1 MGGKGALNY
10 LPIVH
15 KASIYVPKVM
25 CKTVM
30 GGNTVSETYTH
41 IFPFQSARSFDNWPR
56 QSIQSVRAEY
66 GGKDA
71 LNYLP
76 IVPKASI
83 YVPKV
88 MHKPVMGGNA
98 VFETF
103 THMFLFRS
111 ASNVEKW
118 PRQPNRSV
126 MAEYGREWCV
136 ELSSHC
142 AQSLHIC
149 PKGNVQTGYGW

>member
-1 MGGKGALNY
+1 MGGKG
-10 LPIVH
+10 
-15 KASIYVPKVM
+15 
-25 CKTVM
+25 
-30 GGNTVSETYTH
+30 
-41 IFPFQSARSFDNWPR
+41 
-56 QSIQSVRAEY
+56 
-66 GGKDA
+66 A

-88 MHKPVMGGNA
+88 MHKPVMGGNT
-98 VFETF
+98 VSETF

-111 ASNVEKW
+111 ASSFEKW
-118 PRQPNRSV
+118 PRQSIWSV
-126 MAEYGREWCV
+126 MAEYGREGCV

-149 PKGNVQTGYGW
+149 PKCNAQTSYGR

>member
-1 MGGKGALNY
+1 M
-10 LPIVH
+10 
-15 KASIYVPKVM
+15 
-25 CKTVM
+25 
-30 GGNTVSETYTH
+30 
-41 IFPFQSARSFDNWPR
+41 
-56 QSIQSVRAEY
+56 

-83 YVPKV
+83 YAPKV
-88 MHKPVMGGNA
+88 MHKPVMGGNT
-98 VFETF
+98 VSETF

-111 ASNVEKW
+111 ASSFKKW
-118 PRQPNRSV
+118 PRQSNRS
-126 MAEYGREWCV
+126 MKAEEGKEGCI

-149 PKGNVQTGYGW
+149 PKGNAQTSNGW